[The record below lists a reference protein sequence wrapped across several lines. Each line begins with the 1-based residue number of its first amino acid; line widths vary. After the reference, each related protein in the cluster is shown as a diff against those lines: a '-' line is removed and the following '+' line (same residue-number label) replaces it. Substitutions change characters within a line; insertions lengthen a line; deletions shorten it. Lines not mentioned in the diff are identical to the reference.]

1 MQGRQGRT
9 GRAGQDMHGRQGR
22 AGQGRAGQGRAGQ
35 GRRCILLSKAGALV
49 VGDGVA
55 SLEALQVL
63 SQAIVFSLQLHQL
76 CLPAY
81 PAALQLAPLLA
92 LALNLSCQVVYHRFK
107 RACHGQMLCL
117 TAVTDATV
125 LSLTTHGRVL
135 L

>member
-1 MQGRQGRT
+1 M
-9 GRAGQDMHGRQGR
+9 R
-22 AGQGRAGQGRAGQ
+22 AGQGRTGRAGQ
-35 GRRCILLSKAGALV
+35 GRRCILLSEAGALV

-55 SLEALQVL
+55 SLQALQVL
-63 SQAIVFSLQLHQL
+63 GQAIVFSLQLHQL

-81 PAALQLAPLLA
+81 PAALQLAPLLP
-92 LALNLSCQVVYHRFK
+92 LPLNLSCQVVYYRLK

-117 TAVTDATV
+117 TAVTDSTV